1 MIMTMI
7 PCYLQS
13 IAAYTCLPSFSN
25 YGNENTTIVLSTCL
39 EVGVLFFLVVIVSNI
54 NIDWE
59 DVKEVFT
66 YRMMSHHIIT

>member
-1 MIMTMI
+1 MIITMI

-39 EVGVLFFLVVIVSNI
+39 EVGVLFFLVVIV
-54 NIDWE
+54 
-59 DVKEVFT
+59 
-66 YRMMSHHIIT
+66 RAGP

>member
-1 MIMTMI
+1 MI
-7 PCYLQS
+7 PCRLQS